1 MEMMGAPSDGAAKAG
16 AWTAPAD
23 GTPLLLPDNA
33 IPASAPPAA
42 AARISHFA
50 FPDRLEIVRV
60 SPVPAAM
67 LTTSTAAPSAPPR
80 DALIWIRVSPTASF
94 QAMPATDA
102 IQSDPVSALS
112 DNKPLENRPPAP
124 SLGKEHVTVAPPAG
138 LPESSVT
145 RTSIGQEDTPPA
157 LTVIPWPRLTRTVNP
172 GPAYA
177 GLPQIAETNMYM
189 SVFILHAI
197 RPNGLAAAL
206 LDARIRSAQL

>member
-1 MEMMGAPSDGAAKAG
+1 MGAPSDGAAKAG
-16 AWTAPAD
+16 VWTAPAD
-23 GTPLLLPDNA
+23 GTLLLFPDIA

-50 FPDRLEIVRV
+50 LPDLLEIVRT
-60 SPVPAAM
+60 SPAPGVM
-67 LTTSTAAPSAPPR
+67 LTTSTAAPSDPPR

-94 QAMPATDA
+94 QATPATDA
-102 IQSDPVSALS
+102 IPSDPVIALS
-112 DNKPLENRPPAP
+112 DNNPLENRPPAP
-124 SLGKEHVTVAPPAG
+124 SLGNEKVTVAPPAG
-138 LPESSVT
+138 FPESSVT

-157 LTVIPWPRLTRTVNP
+157 RAVMPWPRLTRTVNP

-177 GLPQIAETNMYM
+177 GLPQTAETNMYM

-206 LDARIRSAQL
+206 LDARTRSAQL